1 MQIEPTLDGV
11 DLCVR
16 NSLRLFEDSCTE
28 GLSLPTVGAILE
40 IGLEE
45 AAKGFLI
52 LNCLKEIE
60 AISPKKKINLDKS
73 LSDFI
78 VSVREFN
85 NNIDCQKQIDLAF
98 SRHEVKT
105 NILNFFGNLIPLVS
119 PESDTM
125 KSLTKD
131 FFKDLNPNLS
141 DDFLEKQ
148 LSSRSVTDF
157 ISKNMYATGS
167 VLKGMSGRIKESGL
181 YVDWTG
187 SCFRYPEIDNN
198 TILRMPEF
206 LYTVII
212 SFKTY
217 TELLQIKLQTKLD
230 IRYLHQKLTAL
241 DGRLK

>member
-1 MQIEPTLDGV
+1 MQVKPTLDGME
-11 DLCVR
+11 LCFQ

-52 LNCLKEIE
+52 LSCLKEIE
-60 AISPKKKINLDKS
+60 AIPPKRKINLDKS

-78 VSVREFN
+78 VKVREFN
-85 NNIDCQKQIDLAF
+85 NNIDCQKHLDLAF

-105 NILNFFGNLIPLVS
+105 NILNFFGNLFPLVS
-119 PESDTM
+119 LGSDTM
-125 KSLTKD
+125 KNLTKD
-131 FFKDLNPNLS
+131 FFKGFNPNIS
-141 DDFLEKQ
+141 DDFVEKQ
-148 LSSRSVTDF
+148 LSSRSVTEF
-157 ISKNMYATGS
+157 ISKNMNATGS
-167 VLKGMSGRIKESGL
+167 VLKGMSGKIKESGL

-198 TILRMPEF
+198 TILRMAGF

-212 SFKTY
+212 SFKTF
-217 TELLQIKLQTKLD
+217 TELFKIKLQTKLD

-241 DGRLK
+241 EGRLK